1 MPAGGQSRAGG
12 GWWQS
17 RQSDGCTTAP
27 AKPSRWWCV
36 HRGRQSAPRSGLPPV
51 LRRSNSRR
59 IHPPWAPSGNER
71 PPNTATQPRH
81 GACRGQRAAARGL
94 ERPPAADAGRD
105 FVRTRPPTLLRVPGR
120 PAWCA
125 WDFSPSSGQRQL
137 PPPSPSPPRRL
148 SCGVS
153 RVPSSRVPLSPAGR
167 RGHPWIGVAP
177 LRHCPRGLAGRG
189 AHAVASPRPRIVRMS
204 HHASWRTV
212 RIGAASHR
220 ERGKRPALR
229 TRRASRGS
237 QFSAPMGGRP
247 RAARGAAFILSM
259 GGSQSGGHAINAAK
273 TSV

>member
-81 GACRGQRAAARGL
+81 GACRGQRAAARGLL

-204 HHASWRTV
+204 HHASMENRTHWRGV
-212 RIGAASHR
+212 
-220 ERGKRPALR
+220 PQ
-229 TRRASRGS
+229 RAGEEAGS
-237 QFSAPMGGRP
+237 PHT
-247 RAARGAAFILSM
+247 ARLAG
-259 GGSQSGGHAINAAK
+259 
-273 TSV
+273 